1 MRFKA
6 LRARTNNRHNVMNN
20 DATMNT
26 NNAEQLSAVLDGD
39 YLTDAELDNLLSDLA
54 DNPAVLQQAARNT
67 AQWNIIGDAM
77 RAGLPG
83 SKAESVAPSN
93 VIRPSAWQRW
103 SKPITGIA
111 VAAGVAAVAVMVG
124 QQPING
130 AGENTIAAA
139 PVQTIAPTGDNSM
152 AALSA
157 EQLRNVVAASNRWSS
172 SGLSKMSPFELA
184 RMARVDASMNG
195 LTPYEPISREELLE
209 LQKPLNSDAPAAT
222 AQ

>member
-1 MRFKA
+1 
-6 LRARTNNRHNVMNN
+6 MNN
-20 DATMNT
+20 DATMKT

-39 YLTDAELDNLLSDLA
+39 YLTDAELDNLLADLA
-54 DNPAVLQQAARNT
+54 ENPAVLNQAARDT
-67 AQWNIIGDAM
+67 AQWNLIGNAM
-77 RAGLPG
+77 RAGLPV
-83 SKAESVAPSN
+83 SKTEPAPSN

-124 QQPING
+124 QQPGNSVG
-130 AGENTIAAA
+130 GTTIAAA

-184 RMARVDASMNG
+184 RLARVDASMNG

-209 LQKPLNSDAPAAT
+209 LQKPLNSDAPTAT